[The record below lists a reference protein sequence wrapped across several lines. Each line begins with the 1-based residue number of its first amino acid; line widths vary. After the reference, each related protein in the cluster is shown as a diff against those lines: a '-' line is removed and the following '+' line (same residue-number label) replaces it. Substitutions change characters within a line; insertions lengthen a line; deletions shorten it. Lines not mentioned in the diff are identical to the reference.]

1 MVFSDSLCRM
11 GEKSVVASQT
21 LLSLVARLQRVMS
34 VAQGRAML
42 LDYARKSCGARLAL
56 LFELDRE
63 RQMLVLVEHS
73 GRHPHPS
80 TFEPDKTVPEI
91 SLQGLFA
98 TALQHPGFL
107 NIPDISRNPV
117 SLPEERAFA
126 WPRGRVLLYGLRQ
139 IQRQGVLVFCFSPS
153 GARTAPSNEAEAELL
168 ICSSLLSAYLTRDEA
183 HQPLRRVSISPSK
196 KRQTTTRRTPR
207 PRKVK
212 TEREASEP
220 LQFEDILQLLTAL
233 CELGLTA
240 RSEGERQALY
250 TQLLDRLGT
259 ALQASAGY
267 LWRYQADLRE
277 FLLQTESGEAD
288 PFARYIT
295 TQLNDLTNTLLA
307 SDEPPT
313 YGLITLPELDERVL
327 VWHTLRYHEQLLGA
341 LGLVL
346 WQDPV
351 LLVDQRL
358 LLDAASDVVALVLLH
373 DDQRATEQQKLL
385 DQERERIAREMHDS
399 VMQDVAHVTQKL
411 DYIQRILEKQPQTAL
426 HEIDQARTLLNHSL
440 RDLRYG
446 ISSLLPIPLAEQ
458 EFDEAL
464 KALLHEYSLNLPHL
478 KITYDIENLALW
490 PQTLQAPVYR
500 FMQEAL
506 NNIRKHASASEV
518 SIRIRHV
525 AGLGVVQVSDNGRGF
540 QPEQAHAHSAE
551 GETADLHIG
560 LASMEERVRQ
570 AGGILEIQSKPGE
583 GTMLKARFPLTQ
595 SSAILTER
603 EREVLRL
610 LVDGLTNRAISERL
624 SVSLETVKSHVHH
637 IMQKMHVQDR
647 TQAAV
652 VATKQQ
658 WL

>member
-1 MVFSDSLCRM
+1 M
-11 GEKSVVASQT
+11 ASQT
-21 LLSLVARLQRVMS
+21 LLSLVTRLQQVMS

-56 LFELDRE
+56 LFELDSE
-63 RQMLVLVEHS
+63 HQELVLLEHS

-80 TFEPDKTVPEI
+80 AFVPETMPI
-91 SLQGLFA
+91 TIPLQGLFA
-98 TALQHPGFL
+98 SALQKQGFID
-107 NIPDISRNPV
+107 IPDISHNEL
-117 SLPEERAFA
+117 SLPIERSFT
-126 WPRGRVLLYGLRQ
+126 WPRGRVLLHALRQ
-139 IQRQGVLVFCFSPS
+139 IQRQGVLVFCFSPG
-153 GARTAPSNEAEAELL
+153 GARIVPNEQAQEELL
-168 ICSSLLSAYLTRDEA
+168 ICASLLSAYLVQEGEF
-183 HQPLRRVSISPSK
+183 QPARWVPISPPK
-196 KRQTTTRRTPR
+196 KRQSSRRSVRTK
-207 PRKVK
+207 KVK
-212 TEREASEP
+212 IEQERESEASAP
-220 LQFEDILQLLTAL
+220 LEFEEILQLLTAL
-233 CELGLTA
+233 CEIGLTA
-240 RSEGERQALY
+240 DIQRDG
-250 TQLLDRLGT
+250 QLLNERILRLLGST
-259 ALQASAGY
+259 LHAPRAC
-267 LWRYQADLRE
+267 LWRYQPAMQE
-277 FLLQTESGEAD
+277 FLLQTSTGE
-288 PFARYIT
+288 FAAFAEHAT
-295 TQLNDLTNTLLA
+295 AELNRLA
-307 SDEPPT
+307 SSTPIDGEKPT

-327 VWHTLRYHEQLLGA
+327 AWHTLRYHDRLLGA

-346 WQDPV
+346 WQNPV
-351 LLVDQRL
+351 VLVDQRL
-358 LLDAASDVVALVLLH
+358 LLNAVCDIVALILLH
-373 DDQRATEQQKLL
+373 HDQRLTEQQALVE
-385 DQERERIAREMHDS
+385 QERGRIAREMHDS

-411 DYIQRILEKQPQTAL
+411 DYIQRILEKQPQVAIS
-426 HEIDQARTLLNHSL
+426 EIDQARTLLNHSL

-446 ISSLLPIPLAEQ
+446 ITSLLPIPLAEQ

-478 KITYDIENLALW
+478 KITYDIDNLALW
-490 PQTLQAPVYR
+490 PQALQAPVYR

-540 QPEQAHAHSAE
+540 LPEQARE
-551 GETADLHIG
+551 GNPQEHELATRHIG
-560 LASMEERVRQ
+560 LSGMEERIRQ
-570 AGGILEIQSKPGE
+570 AGGVLEIQSKPGE
-583 GTMLKARFPLTQ
+583 GSVLKARFPLTQ

-624 SVSLETVKSHVHH
+624 LVSLETVKSHVHH